1 MIDEIYNDKILGYAA
16 HIDKIGRLPHAD
28 ATAQKHSRI
37 CGSTVTVD
45 LNMEN
50 GIVTGFAHIVRACAL
65 GQASSSLMASHII
78 GLKADELRTLRETI
92 WQMLTENGP
101 APKGKFADFAC
112 LEPIKNYKAR
122 QPSTMLTFDA
132 VVDCIDQIE
141 SRKKDGHIDNV
152 SKP

>member
-16 HIDKIGRLPHAD
+16 HIDKIGRLSHPD

-45 LNMEN
+45 LKMEN
-50 GIVTGFAHIVRACAL
+50 GIVTDFAHIVRACAL
-65 GQASSSLMASHII
+65 GQASSSLMASHVI
-78 GLKADELRTLRETI
+78 GLTAGELRNLRQTI
-92 WQMLTENGP
+92 WLMLTEDGP
-101 APKGKFADFAC
+101 APNGKFADFAC
-112 LEPIKNYKAR
+112 LQPIKNYKAR

-141 SRKKDGHIDNV
+141 NRKNA
-152 SKP
+152 

>member
-16 HIDKIGRLPHAD
+16 HIDKIGRLPHPD

-37 CGSTVTVD
+37 CGSTITVD
-45 LNMEN
+45 LKMEN
-50 GIVTGFAHIVRACAL
+50 GIVTDFAHIVRACAL

-78 GLKADELRTLRETI
+78 GLTAEELRNLRQTI
-92 WQMLTENGP
+92 WLMLTEDGP
-101 APKGKFADFAC
+101 APNGKFADFAC
-112 LEPIKNYKAR
+112 LQPIKDYKAR

-141 SRKKDGHIDNV
+141 N
-152 SKP
+152 SKNA

>member
-1 MIDEIYNDKILGYAA
+1 MIDDIYNDKILGYAA
-16 HIDKIGRLPHAD
+16 HIEKIGRLPHPD

-45 LNMEN
+45 LNMKD
-50 GIVTGFAHIVRACAL
+50 GLVTDFAHIVRACAL

-78 GLKADELRTLRETI
+78 GSSAEELRNLRQTV
-92 WQMLTENGP
+92 WLMLTENGP
-101 APKGKFADFAC
+101 APVGKFSDFAC

-132 VVDCIDQIE
+132 VVDCINQIE
-141 SRKKDGHIDNV
+141 KQQNG
-152 SKP
+152 

>member
-16 HIDKIGRLPHAD
+16 HIDKIGRLPHPD

-37 CGSTVTVD
+37 CGSTVAVD
-45 LNMEN
+45 LKMEN
-50 GIVTGFAHIVRACAL
+50 GIVTDFAHIVRACAL

-78 GLKADELRTLRETI
+78 GLTAGELRNLRQTI
-92 WQMLTENGP
+92 WLMLTEDGP
-101 APKGKFADFAC
+101 APDGKFADFAC
-112 LEPIKNYKAR
+112 LQPIKDYKAR

-141 SRKKDGHIDNV
+141 NRKNA
-152 SKP
+152 

>member
-16 HIDKIGRLPHAD
+16 HIDKIGRLPHPD

-45 LNMEN
+45 LKMEN
-50 GIVTGFAHIVRACAL
+50 GIVTDFAHIVRACAL
-65 GQASSSLMASHII
+65 GQASSSLMARHII
-78 GLKADELRTLRETI
+78 GLTAGELRNLRQTI
-92 WQMLTENGP
+92 WLMLTEDGP
-101 APKGKFADFAC
+101 APDGKFADFAC
-112 LEPIKNYKAR
+112 LQPIKDYKAR

-141 SRKKDGHIDNV
+141 NRKNA
-152 SKP
+152 

>member
-1 MIDEIYNDKILGYAA
+1 MIDEIYNDKILGFAA
-16 HIDKIGRLPHAD
+16 HIDKIGRLDAPD

-37 CGSTVTVD
+37 CGSTVRVD
-45 LNMEN
+45 LKMKN
-50 GIVTGFAHIVRACAL
+50 GIVTDFAHIVRACAL

-78 GLKADELRTLRETI
+78 GSTGEELRSLRNTV
-92 WQMLTENGP
+92 WLMLTENGP
-101 APKGKFADFAC
+101 APTGKFAEFAC

-141 SRKKDGHIDNV
+141 ARNKE
-152 SKP
+152 

>member
-1 MIDEIYNDKILGYAA
+1 
-16 HIDKIGRLPHAD
+16 
-28 ATAQKHSRI
+28 
-37 CGSTVTVD
+37 
-45 LNMEN
+45 
-50 GIVTGFAHIVRACAL
+50 VRACAL

-78 GLKADELRTLRETI
+78 GLNADELRSLRETI

-141 SRKKDGHIDNV
+141 SRQKDGHNDNV

>member
-16 HIDKIGRLPHAD
+16 HIDKIVRLHHPD

-45 LNMEN
+45 LKMEN
-50 GIVTGFAHIVRACAL
+50 GIVTDFAHIVRACAL

-78 GLKADELRTLRETI
+78 GLTAGELRNLRQTI
-92 WQMLTENGP
+92 WLMLTEDGP
-101 APKGKFADFAC
+101 APDGKFADFAC
-112 LEPIKNYKAR
+112 LQPIKDYKAR

-141 SRKKDGHIDNV
+141 NRKNA
-152 SKP
+152 

>member
-16 HIDKIGRLPHAD
+16 HIDKIGRLPHPD

-45 LNMEN
+45 LKMEN
-50 GIVTGFAHIVRACAL
+50 GIVTDFAHIVRACAL

-78 GLKADELRTLRETI
+78 GLTAGELRNLRQTI
-92 WQMLTENGP
+92 WLMLTEDGP
-101 APKGKFADFAC
+101 VPDGKFADFAC
-112 LEPIKNYKAR
+112 LQPIKDYKAR

-141 SRKKDGHIDNV
+141 NRKNA
-152 SKP
+152 

>member
-16 HIDKIGRLPHAD
+16 HIDKIGRLDKPD

-45 LNMEN
+45 LKMKN
-50 GIVTGFAHIVRACAL
+50 GVVTDFAHVVRACAL
-65 GQASSSLMASHII
+65 GQASSSLMASHVI
-78 GLKADELRTLRETI
+78 GLSANELRSLRDTVYR
-92 WQMLTENGP
+92 MLTEDGP
-101 APKGKFADFAC
+101 VPTGKFADFAC

-141 SRKKDGHIDNV
+141 SRQNG
-152 SKP
+152 